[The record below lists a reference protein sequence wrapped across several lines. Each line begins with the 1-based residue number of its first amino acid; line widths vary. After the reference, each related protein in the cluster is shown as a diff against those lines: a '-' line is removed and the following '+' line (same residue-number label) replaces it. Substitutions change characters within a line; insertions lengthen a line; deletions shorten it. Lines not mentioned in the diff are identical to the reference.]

1 MSFSYLCTK
10 FYYKR
15 DVIFREFNLDCLWRS
30 VLIIGLS
37 SFGPRLLLHYC
48 GHPRGCAGFKL
59 AGLALCPFGRDIEP
73 RGGSL
78 GAGSIVLNVIWIIC
92 GGLEMAVAHFF
103 LGIMFCITI
112 LGIPFG
118 MQHFKLALLA
128 LLPFGNEVR

>member
-1 MSFSYLCTK
+1 MSFLG
-10 FYYKR
+10 
-15 DVIFREFNLDCLWRS
+15 NLIWI
-30 VLIIGLS
+30 VFGGLFLS
-37 SFGPRLLLHYC
+37 LAYLLLGLVFC
-48 GHPRGCAGFKL
+48 CTIVGIPVGVKAFKL

-92 GGLEMAVAHFF
+92 GGLEMAVAHFS